1 MKAPLVLLVDDEIE
15 LIQTM
20 VERLALRGIVA
31 RAVTSGEQALDCME
45 KETFDVIFV
54 DVKMPG
60 QGGIELLSEI
70 KRQFADQKVILVT
83 GHGSAEDA
91 KEGLRLGAYD
101 YLMKPINIDTICNLV
116 REITKPAQPQNEI
129 LEEEK

>member
-1 MKAPLVLLVDDEIE
+1 MTAPRVLLVDDEIE

-20 VERLALRGIVA
+20 VERLALRWIFA
-31 RAVTSGEQALDCME
+31 RAVTSGGEALDCME

-60 QGGIELLSEI
+60 QGGISLLSEI
-70 KRQFADQKVILVT
+70 KRQYPEQKVILVT

-101 YLMKPINIDTICNLV
+101 YLMKPININTICNLV
-116 REITKPAQPQNEI
+116 REITKKRKNDHGR
-129 LEEEK
+129 